1 MARVALES
9 ICRVCT
15 LDASSDYFQPIESP
29 FTAVK
34 MPRPSTLVL
43 GQSWGIFNITGGL
56 LCVQSHLE
64 FKLVVLSH
72 SAFMRI
78 VCIRLY
84 DDAYDAFDFDA
95 IHNG

>member
-1 MARVALES
+1 M
-9 ICRVCT
+9 
-15 LDASSDYFQPIESP
+15 
-29 FTAVK
+29 
-34 MPRPSTLVL
+34 
-43 GQSWGIFNITGGL
+43 
-56 LCVQSHLE
+56 QSHLE